1 MTPPRERS
9 RIPAPSDGCR
19 RGLICAAA
27 SGGRDAH
34 YARCA
39 GRYTRHTPPHP
50 LGLTPPAGSATFS
63 DPRADLSVLGCVNQ
77 RFLSVFRPRN
87 KERFIMRA
95 SDIRKGQAVII
106 AGKLMVV
113 TNADHNTPGNLRAKV
128 QFKLR
133 DVAKGTIQ
141 DKRDGATDDIETTN
155 LDTRQVEYL
164 YSDNDGHVVMDL
176 ETYEQDTIPK
186 EVFGDD
192 ILYLKPNT
200 QLSAQFHEGKVVS
213 YQLPATV
220 DLKVTDTAHGTKGAT
235 ATNQMK
241 DAVLETGLKTRVP
254 PFIEQGEIVRVST
267 SGGGYQSRA

>member
-1 MTPPRERS
+1 
-9 RIPAPSDGCR
+9 
-19 RGLICAAA
+19 
-27 SGGRDAH
+27 
-34 YARCA
+34 
-39 GRYTRHTPPHP
+39 
-50 LGLTPPAGSATFS
+50 
-63 DPRADLSVLGCVNQ
+63 
-77 RFLSVFRPRN
+77 
-87 KERFIMRA
+87 MRA
-95 SDIRKGQAVII
+95 SEIRKGQAVIMD
-106 AGKLMVV
+106 GKLMVV

-141 DKRDGATDDIETTN
+141 DKRVGATDDIETTN

-176 ETYEQDTIPK
+176 DNYEQDTIPK
-186 EVFGDD
+186 AVFGDD

-200 QLSAQFHEGKVVS
+200 QLTAQFHEGKVVS

-220 DLKVTDTAHGTKGAT
+220 DLKVTDTAPGIKGAT

-254 PFIEQGEIVRVST
+254 PFIEEGEIIRVST
-267 SGGGYQSRA
+267 DGGGYQSRA